1 MKAFRS
7 ILILLILALFA
18 AACSGSP
25 DQDATDEPAPSSGLI
40 EGEAFIDSI
49 DVLILESFPVQVNVR
64 LAGNLPDGCTTLG
77 ETTINYADNRFD
89 IKIATTR
96 PADAACTEALVP
108 FEQSVALDVLG
119 LSAGDY
125 TVAGGDKTATF
136 NLAIDNVMPDIET
149 PEPLATGKIE
159 GRVWHDLCAILGGD
173 GGGENAPSVGCIDLE
188 GGGYAAD
195 GILTP
200 EEPGIEGVEV
210 QLLDGGCN
218 GPVSGTI
225 FTNIDGFFAFDTLT
239 AGTYCVKID
248 PLANP
253 NSSILIPGGWTSAAE
268 GSAEIDLAEGQII
281 PALNFGWDYQFLPDP
296 ADVEPRDPSPEAS
309 ETPAANEADCTNSA
323 VFVSETIE
331 DNTVVAAGSNFTKA
345 WTLENNGTCTWTK
358 EYKLVFTAGDAMNG
372 ASVNLSKTVKPGES
386 ITLEAV
392 LLAPQVGGTYRGD
405 WMLESNTGKRFGL
418 GSNADKT
425 FWVQVKVEGTVSN
438 LNLGTPDWT
447 DSFSSASNWFL
458 VDNDIVRFSV
468 DDGKLRMRAKA
479 PGNPEQWGLANRP
492 AMDDYY
498 LEGVFTTGSSCAGL
512 DRYGILIR
520 APNPNA
526 GYVFN
531 ISCNGQFRIYE
542 WNGSKYN
549 ELKAWTS
556 STAIKTGPEE
566 TNRVGVWAE
575 GDTLKLYVNDIVIAE
590 LNVDIYD
597 AGQFGL
603 LVGSTNTTN
612 FDVFVDEISY
622 WRLDN

>member
-1 MKAFRS
+1 MKAFQR
-7 ILILLILALFA
+7 ILFLLIFALLA

-25 DQDATDEPAPSSGLI
+25 EQGATDEPAPSNGLI
-40 EGEAFIDSI
+40 EGEAYIDSL

-64 LAGNLPDGCTTLG
+64 ISGSLPDGCTSLG
-77 ETTINYADNRFD
+77 DTTINYADNRFD
-89 IKIATTR
+89 IKIATSR
-96 PADAACTEALVP
+96 PADAVCTEALVP

-125 TVAGGDKTATF
+125 TVAAGDKTAAF

-149 PEPLATGKIE
+149 PEPLATGKVE
-159 GRVWHDLCAILGGD
+159 GRLWHDLCAIIGGD
-173 GGGENAPSVGCIDLE
+173 GGGENLPSVGCVDLE
-188 GGGYAAD
+188 GGGFGAD

-210 QLLDGGCN
+210 QLLDGACN
-218 GPVSGTI
+218 GPVIGTI
-225 FTNIDGFFAFDTLT
+225 FTNADGAFQFSELVP
-239 AGTYCVKID
+239 GTYCVKVD

-253 NSSILIPGGWTSAAE
+253 NSSILIPGGWSTVPGGDVE
-268 GSAEIDLAEGQII
+268 FDLAEGQTV
-281 PALNFGWDYQFLPDP
+281 PLVLGWDYQFLPDP
-296 ADVEPRDPSPEAS
+296 TTVEPRDPAPEATG
-309 ETPAANEADCTNSA
+309 TPAANEADCKNSA
-323 VFVSETIE
+323 AFVSETVE

-345 WTLENNGTCTWTK
+345 WTLENNGTCTWNK
-358 EYKLVFTAGDAMNG
+358 DYKLVFVSGDAMNG
-372 ASVNLSKTVKPGES
+372 ASVNLSKNVRPGES
-386 ITLEAV
+386 ITLEAI

-405 WMLESNTGKRFGL
+405 WMLESDTGKQFGL
-418 GSNADKT
+418 GSSADKT

-447 DSFSSASNWFL
+447 DSFSSAASWFL
-458 VDNDIVRFSV
+458 VDNDIARFSV
-468 DDGKLRMRAKA
+468 NEGKLRMRAKVS
-479 PGNPEQWGLANRP
+479 GQPEQWGIANRP

-498 LEGVFTTGSSCAGL
+498 LEGVFTTGSACAGL
-512 DRYGILIR
+512 DRYGMLIR

-542 WNGSKYN
+542 WDGSKYN
-549 ELKAWTS
+549 ELKGWTT
-556 STAIKTGPEE
+556 STAIKTGPEQ

-590 LNVDIYD
+590 LDVDIHD